1 MRGRHHSRTF
11 IVCLLLKLHGCGDP
25 IPHIPS
31 PSHPLQVLSTTPLTL
46 HPDSPTFCSV
56 LLVFLVL
63 IQLHGC
69 GDILFHIQALPGSV
83 SGALPGMTG
92 RQAADHFARCS
103 ECLSTCTHGSQHKAF
118 KGREGG
124 CWVWQGRALQ
134 EGHGGGPRAGCRIS
148 GSSSECLSTCKHSG
162 RCNMMKDSSRKWL
175 QRCSPVPCPP
185 PPPNS
190 STHTPVSFTLG
201 TIYRHTSKGALF
213 QDIPN
218 VLDDQLMTTF
228 G

>member
-1 MRGRHHSRTF
+1 LLAVTDRSDRRGRVRGRHHSRTF
-11 IVCLLLKLHGCGDP
+11 IICLLLKLHGCGDP

-56 LLVFLVL
+56 LLVFSVL

-92 RQAADHFARCS
+92 RQAADDFARCS

-118 KGREGG
+118 R
-124 CWVWQGRALQ
+124 V
-134 EGHGGGPRAGCRIS
+134 
-148 GSSSECLSTCKHSG
+148 
-162 RCNMMKDSSRKWL
+162 D
-175 QRCSPVPCPP
+175 
-185 PPPNS
+185 
-190 STHTPVSFTLG
+190 
-201 TIYRHTSKGALF
+201 KGA
-213 QDIPN
+213 
-218 VLDDQLMTTF
+218 VGF
-228 G
+228 GRGGHCRRGMVGGQGQAAKYLAAAVNASAPVNIAADAT